1 MPIRY
6 NSAISG
12 WLASFV
18 LLVLGS
24 TTVLIIVKSVWVG
37 FLVNVPL
44 IVWLVHM
51 GFNTYYILDHGVLQ
65 ITCGL
70 FYKEN
75 FLIAD
80 ITQIRATNNPLSS
93 PALSMERLEIQFKSK
108 QSIMIS
114 PKAKNDFIKE
124 LVQQNP
130 SIKVKM

>member
-51 GFNTYYILDHGVLQ
+51 GFNTYYILDHGVLH